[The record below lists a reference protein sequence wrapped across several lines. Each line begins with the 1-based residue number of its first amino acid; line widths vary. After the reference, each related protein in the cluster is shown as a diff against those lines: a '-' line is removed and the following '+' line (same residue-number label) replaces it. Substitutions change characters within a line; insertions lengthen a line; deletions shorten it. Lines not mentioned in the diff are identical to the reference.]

1 MKARVFAAILIALS
15 VYLTPHAR
23 AQDKPKIYV
32 GPSSKTL
39 GYSPLWVGS
48 KKGFFEQQGLDV
60 QVVVLRGMPM
70 VVQALAAGSIHFGSG
85 GPEPFM
91 ESSDRGLDFIITGGV
106 INGMTAAIVA
116 GKKYKS
122 FEDLRG
128 TTVGSSSLT
137 GGTVTA
143 FREAMKQRGLEYP
156 RDYKILVVAGGSS
169 GNLAALQSGQISATT
184 VAVPLNYA
192 AEELG
197 FHSIGRLLDAVP
209 QFQSAALA
217 TRRSWAEKNRP
228 LMVRFMKGMVQSL
241 RWMHNNKDATVE
253 FLTKEIQL
261 KPVHALKGWEYYTQ
275 NRIWPYDGEPNM
287 EGMKHNIRV
296 YYDQTGAKAAVPDVS
311 RFVEMSYLNDAL
323 REFGKK

>member
-1 MKARVFAAILIALS
+1 MKLQLVIAAALIC
-15 VYLTPHAR
+15 LTLCAAPAR
-23 AQDKPKIYV
+23 AQDKPKICV

-70 VVQALAAGSIHFGSG
+70 VVQALAAGSIHYGSG

-137 GGTVTA
+137 GGTVTPFA
-143 FREAMKQRGLEYP
+143 RQ
-156 RDYKILVVAGGSS
+156 
-169 GNLAALQSGQISATT
+169 
-184 VAVPLNYA
+184 
-192 AEELG
+192 
-197 FHSIGRLLDAVP
+197 
-209 QFQSAALA
+209 
-217 TRRSWAEKNRP
+217 
-228 LMVRFMKGMVQSL
+228 
-241 RWMHNNKDATVE
+241 
-253 FLTKEIQL
+253 
-261 KPVHALKGWEYYTQ
+261 
-275 NRIWPYDGEPNM
+275 
-287 EGMKHNIRV
+287 
-296 YYDQTGAKAAVPDVS
+296 
-311 RFVEMSYLNDAL
+311 
-323 REFGKK
+323 